1 MNRLKHYED
10 MPFQKKL
17 FFVFGVSLVCCI
29 VIAVYILTDYCTR
42 ILVDNNIDNLTVIS
56 KQAGIDFDRRISD
69 TEKQL
74 FNNIT
79 MFQIPDSIAVCDS
92 DKSSYKK
99 RELRYSLNQIVAEN
113 TYFDYALL
121 VTDGG
126 YTCDTIEKIKKD
138 KGEIRTIS
146 QEALEKNKEY
156 TYRNGYAWISDENNR
171 MYLIHSIRQRSTLKH
186 EGYLIVRIKERA
198 FDLGQVMNNGIALAF
213 YDKNRRCVHVESK
226 REELIPSVRSGT
238 VQTGYQKIGGISCY
252 VVENTIKHSD
262 WIVTGITPISSIYK
276 MRFKVRAAAAF
287 LTAVTLLCG
296 CFLMYYLTRKVS
308 RQIKALSDTILNAA
322 KGEIGIQ
329 APVYMNDDIGKIA
342 GRFNEMS
349 LQNKR
354 LIEDLVQAEAQ
365 KNSAKMEA
373 VDYKYR
379 FLHTQINPHFIYNS
393 LETINAIAKVNH
405 TPEVS
410 SIVQLIGKYFRNITK
425 YSDLQFIALEKE
437 FELLQ
442 CFIDIYKTIRGSNI
456 EIRLD
461 CPQDLKEV
469 EIPTMLLQP
478 IVENSF
484 VHGMRGMD
492 ELFIVCLSA
501 KGIMDEQGNLAEL
514 ILSVEDN
521 GIGMDEAAVERLT
534 RGKRSEPDET
544 DRKKV
549 FRNIGIPN
557 IIERLKML
565 YGDRAELTVV
575 SGKDGT
581 TIQIRLPAGC
591 EKKDI

>member
-29 VIAVYILTDYCTR
+29 VIAVYILTDYCTK
-42 ILVDNNIDNLTVIS
+42 ILVDNNINNLTVIS

-79 MFQIPDSIAVCDS
+79 MFQIPDNIAVYDR
-92 DKSSYKK
+92 DKSDYKK

-113 TYFDYALL
+113 TYFDYAFL

-126 YTCDTIEKIKKD
+126 YTCDTIEKIKTD
-138 KGEIRTIS
+138 IGEIRAFS

-156 TYRNGYAWISDENNR
+156 TYKNGYAWISDENNR
-171 MYLIHSIRQRSTLKH
+171 MYLLHSIRQRSTLKH

-213 YDKNRRCVHVESK
+213 YDKNRRCVHVESGHA
-226 REELIPSVRSGT
+226 EQIQSIQSGP

-252 VVENTIKHSD
+252 VVENEIKHSD
-262 WIVTGITPISSIYK
+262 WSVTGITPISSIYN
-276 MRFKVRAAAAF
+276 MRFKVRAAAVF
-287 LTAVTLLCG
+287 LTAVTLLWG

-308 RQIKALSDTILNAA
+308 RQIDALSDTILNAA

-342 GRFNEMS
+342 CRFNEMS
-349 LQNKR
+349 LQNKK
-354 LIEDLVQAEAQ
+354 LIEDLVQAETQ

-379 FLHTQINPHFIYNS
+379 YLHTQINPHFIYNS

-425 YSDLQFIALEKE
+425 YSDLQFISLEKE

-442 CFIDIYKTIRGSNI
+442 CFIDIYKSIRGSNI

-461 CPQDLKEV
+461 CPQDLKDV

-501 KGIMDEQGNLAEL
+501 KRIMDEQGKLAEL

-521 GIGMDEAAVERLT
+521 GVGMDEAAVERLT
-534 RGKRSEPDET
+534 KGKRSEPDEM

-557 IIERLKML
+557 IMERLKML
-565 YGDRAELTVV
+565 YGDRAELTVM
-575 SGKDGT
+575 SGENGT

-591 EKKDI
+591 GRKDI